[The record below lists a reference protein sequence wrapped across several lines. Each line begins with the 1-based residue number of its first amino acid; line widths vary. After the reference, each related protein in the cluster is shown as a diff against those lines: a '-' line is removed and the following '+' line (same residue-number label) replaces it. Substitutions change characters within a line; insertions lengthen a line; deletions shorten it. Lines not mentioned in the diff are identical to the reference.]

1 MQGHSYRRQLQG
13 CTLPCDCDAGGGTPG
28 SSSTLAIG
36 MLVVLSRISP
46 SLILFSHLQN
56 KKGGLGL

>member
-1 MQGHSYRRQLQG
+1 MN
-13 CTLPCDCDAGGGTPG
+13 CDAGDGTLG

-46 SLILFSHLQN
+46 SLILFSYLQN
-56 KKGGLGL
+56 KKVGLGL